1 MKGDVYYL
9 KDNNGQIGYKFVVG
23 DDDFCLQGKCYE
35 AYSWNMDGTPYE
47 YSYVAGV
54 YCKWDA
60 CTHWY
65 FRGEDYETEG
75 EADSYYHLCG
85 GYSFMGH
92 IIAMCFVWK
101 LAEQIISDCEHTKS
115 LHVSGY
121 IHDEYYD
128 HERIKQLIE
137 LVLNGYEIV
146 KGESTLA

>member
-1 MKGDVYYL
+1 MKGYVYYL
-9 KDNNGQIGYKFVVG
+9 KDNNGQIGYKFVV
-23 DDDFCLQGKCYE
+23 DEDDFRLVGKCYE
-35 AYSWNMDGTPYE
+35 AYSWDIKGAPCE

-65 FRGEDYETEG
+65 FRGEDYETEN

-92 IIAMCFVWK
+92 ITAMCFVWK
-101 LAEQIISDCEHTKS
+101 LAEQIISESEYSKQENM
-115 LHVSGY
+115 SGY
-121 IHDEYYD
+121 INDEYFD
-128 HERIKQLIE
+128 HERIKQLVE

-146 KGESTLA
+146 KGEC